1 MSSSIAI
8 PEPPFPALIPA
19 GWTSSGTAR
28 SRFAE
33 GLADES
39 LIKQIEA
46 PALTDSLLKLRKQ
59 FAEIQLGSEYFFQA
73 LDFLNWTELDSRKE
87 SPEGNQ
93 RFHVLLSGLLLMR
106 KLKSQDR
113 CSIPDFPQMNFLL
126 RGGKNGY

>member
-8 PEPPFPALIPA
+8 PEPPFSALIPT

-39 LIKQIEA
+39 LKKQIAA
-46 PALTDSLLKLRKQ
+46 PDLTDSLLKLRKQ

-73 LDFLNWTELDSRKE
+73 LDFLNWTEPNLSKE
-87 SPEGNQ
+87 SPEENQ
-93 RFHVLLSGLLLMR
+93 RFHVLLS
-106 KLKSQDR
+106 
-113 CSIPDFPQMNFLL
+113 
-126 RGGKNGY
+126 